1 MEKIFSNGGRIIL
14 LNTEGYFNTI
24 SNSPREFF
32 SSLSNISRLL
42 PLDLDNGTTSQN
54 TSMPLQGFTG
64 NMEILGKINLNS
76 SSLSLLEEGSYP
88 YMLNAAQVTIFN
100 ETNDSLISFDDMS
113 IKSLKLIGHSEIII
127 NLTGMLKLPDM
138 LSHHN
143 YIGMSIPNDFNMTVR
158 LYPER
163 LSYMEIVTQNRSL
176 VNHIKVNNG
185 SKIDFYNMR
194 AGPSLKFVP
203 VLLKNPEIKLDGYAS
218 IKNAY
223 FDGYLDNSGGLLVGD
238 AFDFQGKLN
247 TTFDFVDH
255 YNKPYRTGISTQYI
269 TYLQSFDMDGSIQQE
284 EHKELLK
291 LPGDIY
297 FKSKEDI
304 PLEKIFS
311 SSTNIITL
319 IILTTV
325 TIIGVLRIRM
335 VHP

>member
-1 MEKIFSNGGRIIL
+1 
-14 LNTEGYFNTI
+14 
-24 SNSPREFF
+24 
-32 SSLSNISRLL
+32 
-42 PLDLDNGTTSQN
+42 
-54 TSMPLQGFTG
+54 MPLQGFTG

-163 LSYMEIVTQNRSL
+163 LSYMEIVTQNHSL

-269 TYLQSFDMDGSIQQE
+269 TYLQSFYTDGNIEQHE
-284 EHKELLK
+284 ELLK
-291 LPGDIY
+291 LPGDVHSNT
-297 FKSKEDI
+297 KEKEDI

-311 SSTNIITL
+311 SSSNIITL
-319 IILTTV
+319 IVLSTV
-325 TIIGVLRIRM
+325 TIIGFLLIRM
-335 VHP
+335 IHPVDIT